1 MRQALRATVPQP
13 HMPESF
19 ATMDTL
25 TNLRTFLV
33 VAQSGGFTDAAK
45 RLNVVPSVVA
55 KRIAQLEQAMDTRL
69 FERSTRRV
77 VITESGIQL
86 RERASGLLAGF
97 DDLALSVQRDDR
109 KIEGHIRVMAPTTL
123 TTVRLGQAFVAFMAQ
138 HRRITMEIVLVDRS
152 SNPEEQS
159 FDMAISGRTAS
170 YDGVIDVPLCSTHP
184 VLVAA
189 PAYLKSRPAPPAHP
203 RDLIEHACLV
213 FSPTGR
219 RWSFQSSRG
228 LQSVEVSAHMVA
240 DDNLTLLHAA
250 TAGMGIAVLPRYVA
264 TDAIRSGALECL
276 LPAFP
281 LQDHWF
287 RAYVPKRRLRIA
299 RVQALVD
306 WLVQDLTAFSEA
318 SAPR

>member
-1 MRQALRATVPQP
+1 
-13 HMPESF
+13 
-19 ATMDTL
+19 
-25 TNLRTFLV
+25 V
-33 VAQSGGFTDAAK
+33 V
-45 RLNVVPSVVA
+45 
-55 KRIAQLEQAMDTRL
+55 
-69 FERSTRRV
+69 
-77 VITESGIQL
+77 
-86 RERASGLLAGF
+86 
-97 DDLALSVQRDDR
+97 
-109 KIEGHIRVMAPTTL
+109 
-123 TTVRLGQAFVAFMAQ
+123 
-138 HRRITMEIVLVDRS
+138 
-152 SNPEEQS
+152 NPEEQS

-318 SAPR
+318 SAGSRRWRSAGSCARTWAMRAGRGGLGHDHALTPSGSAGQHLAPGVDDTRLWPQVRRPFSCVPPWAAAST

>member
-1 MRQALRATVPQP
+1 MTPGR
-13 HMPESF
+13 
-19 ATMDTL
+19 
-25 TNLRTFLV
+25 V
-33 VAQSGGFTDAAK
+33 V
-45 RLNVVPSVVA
+45 VVMA
-55 KRIAQLEQAMDTRL
+55 
-69 FERSTRRV
+69 RRV
-77 VITESGIQL
+77 GFCSSPTQGSVRVGGSEI
-86 RERASGLLAGF
+86 AGPPPS
-97 DDLALSVQRDDR
+97 LVP
-109 KIEGHIRVMAPTTL
+109 AP
-123 TTVRLGQAFVAFMAQ
+123 
-138 HRRITMEIVLVDRS
+138 
-152 SNPEEQS
+152 
-159 FDMAISGRTAS
+159 
-170 YDGVIDVPLCSTHP
+170 P